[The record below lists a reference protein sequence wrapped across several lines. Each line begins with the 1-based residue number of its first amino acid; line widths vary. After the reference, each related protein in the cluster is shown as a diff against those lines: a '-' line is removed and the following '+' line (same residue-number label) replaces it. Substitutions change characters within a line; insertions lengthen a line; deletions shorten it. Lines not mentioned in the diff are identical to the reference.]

1 MREATEMQL
10 PLPGS
15 ARSFQ
20 TASALLR
27 ERKKGERFW
36 FLVLFVATLCLVP
49 LLVISGMSIGFVT
62 VVVLAVL
69 PVFLALVVRWPMFGF
84 FVLIGCA
91 LVVDQHPLPILNNQ
105 PLIYIFYW
113 PPALE
118 GLPDRPI
125 GFFLLLVLL
134 IFVVHRLLKRQK
146 PLEGGPLLVPF
157 LVFLLF
163 VGWGIVHGLA
173 GGGNFKILV
182 NEVRSFWY
190 LFMGYVISYNM
201 VRTKEHVRIFFWFI
215 IICAGIK
222 ALQGTYI
229 YVIILHGSLGENR
242 EIMSHEESF
251 FWTSVLLL
259 IVLHSLHS
267 RYKPQLYTA
276 LALVPFLG
284 IALIANNRRAGFV
297 ALIIGV
303 LVSWL
308 LIFLAKPQSRRFLLV
323 TLLISLVVGGGYV
336 AAFGRSNSPIASP
349 ARSVVSVFSPSP
361 EDVSSNLYRDI
372 ENFDLAYTVSKNPM
386 GLGFG
391 KPFLQPRLLPD
402 ISDLDPVYLF
412 IPHNTIYWVWM
423 RLGPLGWL
431 AMWYLFGA
439 IIVRGCIHVRLVK
452 DKYLQLACI
461 FIVAMMVMEIILAY
475 ADYQLSFYRN
485 VLYIGALAGM
495 LMKMPAIDAKKEKRS
510 YEDTSARP
518 KRSLTYLGVGD
529 A

>member
-10 PLPGS
+10 PITRP
-15 ARSFQ
+15 ARGLQ
-20 TASALLR
+20 TVPELLQ
-27 ERKKGERFW
+27 ERKQGERFW
-36 FLVLFVATLCLVP
+36 FLVLLVATLCLVP
-49 LLVISGMSIGFVT
+49 LLVISGMSFGFTT

-69 PVFLALVVRWPMFGF
+69 PVFLIMVVRWPMLGF
-84 FVLIGCA
+84 FALIGCVLA
-91 LVVDQHPLPILNNQ
+91 VDQHPLPILNNQ
-105 PLIYIFYW
+105 PLVYIFYW

-125 GFFLLLVLL
+125 GFFLLFVLL

-146 PLEGGPLLVPF
+146 PLQGGPLLLPF

-163 VGWGIVHGLA
+163 VVWGIVHGLS
-173 GGGNFKILV
+173 GGGNFKIIV

-190 LFMGYVISYNM
+190 LFMGYIISYNM
-201 VRTKEHVRIFFWFI
+201 VQSKNHVRIFFWFI

-222 ALQGTYI
+222 ALEGTYI
-229 YVIILHGSLGENR
+229 YIFILHGSLGENR
-242 EIMSHEESF
+242 EIMAHEESF

-259 IVLHSLHS
+259 IVLYSLHS

-297 ALIIGV
+297 ALLVGV
-303 LVSWL
+303 GVAWL
-308 LIFLAKPQSRRFLLV
+308 LIWLARPEARRFLLI
-323 TLLISLVVGGGYV
+323 TLLISAVVGGGYV
-336 AAFGRSNSPIASP
+336 AAFSQSNSSFASP
-349 ARSVVSVFSPSP
+349 ARSIVSVFSPSP

-372 ENFDLAYTVSKNPM
+372 ENFDLKYTVQQNPM

-391 KPFLQPRLLPD
+391 RPFSQPILLPD
-402 ISDLDPVYLF
+402 ISSLDPVYLF

-431 AMWYLFGA
+431 ALWYLFGA
-439 IIVRGCIHVRLVK
+439 IIVRGCINIRLVK

-485 VLYIGALAGM
+485 VLYIGALAGI

-510 YEDTSARP
+510 YEDTRARA
-518 KRSLTYLGVGD
+518 KRPLSYVGVGD